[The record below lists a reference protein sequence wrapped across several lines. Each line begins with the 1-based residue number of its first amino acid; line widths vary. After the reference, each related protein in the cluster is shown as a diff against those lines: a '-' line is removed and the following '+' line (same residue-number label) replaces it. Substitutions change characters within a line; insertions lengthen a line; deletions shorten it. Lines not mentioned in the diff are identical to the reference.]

1 MIAINT
7 ILSEAPEQSFVSVQQ
22 IAVPAL
28 TEQTIFGARKDNL
41 PINENIYGALKKHG
55 FTKADGQ
62 IFYPFKLDEN
72 LHFDESVSF
81 DTG

>member
-1 MIAINT
+1 MPA
-7 ILSEAPEQSFVSVQQ
+7 LGEQS
-22 IAVPAL
+22 
-28 TEQTIFGARKDNL
+28 IFGAKRDDL
-41 PINENIYGALKKHG
+41 PINENIYGALKKYG

-81 DTG
+81 ETV